1 MPKEEKAKY
10 KLEDLNVFKVD
21 IVSKPST
28 GDKFIVVRSEDENDQ
43 EVERQVPDKDA
54 SDDTKRKSQK
64 KRSEKYEIE
73 ALEDKGENLSYPKND
88 PTKEALYGDPVNLKF
103 PLGRDDNKID
113 QKRANNARTR
123 FKQFADTYSKKKSK
137 KIVHTRIIE
146 AQLKAG
152 SNPAF
157 DPEDPL
163 DKMLPKDT
171 KNKMKQPVN
180 REDLLNNNE
189 SEEMQMSKLD
199 ATVERLE
206 SVVER
211 MASVFEGLDLAKKTE
226 SSASEKDEVK
236 ADETNSDQDN
246 ETKTEENSAS
256 DTKADETNVDSEQN
270 ESQGNTQN
278 ENSEPESTEGNPPV
292 ETATVE
298 VATEQITETQ
308 SAISSVAD
316 SVDKISNVVERL
328 ADETKSVKESV
339 GGLVDRLDKVERSVR
354 SEGNA
359 QDQDDTEE
367 VKRSK
372 PSMWGNVLG
381 PVSSQ

>member
-1 MPKEEKAKY
+1 MPNEEKAKY

-103 PLGRDDNKID
+103 PLGKDDNKIN

-123 FKQFADTYSKKKSK
+123 FKQFSDTYSKQKSK

-171 KNKMKQPVN
+171 KDKMKQPVN

-211 MASVFEGLDLAKKTE
+211 MASVFDGLDLTKKAE
-226 SSASEKDEVK
+226 SSASEEDVIK
-236 ADETNSDQDN
+236 ADETNSDQDKGT
-246 ETKTEENSAS
+246 ETKTEKESVD
-256 DTKADETNVDSEQN
+256 DTKADEVKADSE
-270 ESQGNTQN
+270 QN

-339 GGLVDRLDKVERSVR
+339 GGIVDRLDKVERSVR